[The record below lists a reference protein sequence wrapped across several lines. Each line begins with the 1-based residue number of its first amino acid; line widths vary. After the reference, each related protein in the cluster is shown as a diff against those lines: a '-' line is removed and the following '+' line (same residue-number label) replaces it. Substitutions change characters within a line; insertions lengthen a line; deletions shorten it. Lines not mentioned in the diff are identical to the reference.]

1 MALALGEAGG
11 VGLQGAGRCNL
22 VTGPAPGNRRAEGP
36 GSPVRPVRNLGTFFQ
51 GADETACKKEEQK
64 HREERS
70 RGEMETKPRQRL
82 SLWSRRPPWLPTRS
96 YDKGQGRRGRSARVP
111 EIARSEDRTASP

>member
-1 MALALGEAGG
+1 MALALGGAGG

-22 VTGPAPGNRRAEGP
+22 VTGPAPGNEKGRRARVP
-36 GSPVRPVRNLGTFFQ
+36 RPSRRNLGTFFQ

-70 RGEMETKPRQRL
+70 RGEMETK
-82 SLWSRRPPWLPTRS
+82 SLQIAPEPLVPP
-96 YDKGQGRRGRSARVP
+96 
-111 EIARSEDRTASP
+111 SPLAAH